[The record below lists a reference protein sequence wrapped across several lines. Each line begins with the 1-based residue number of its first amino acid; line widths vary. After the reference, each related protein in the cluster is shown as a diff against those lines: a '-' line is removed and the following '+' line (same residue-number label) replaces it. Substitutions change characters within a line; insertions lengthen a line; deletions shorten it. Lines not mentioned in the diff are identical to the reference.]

1 MKKDYEKKITS
12 IKVAIKSQMWQYWKI
27 IVKSQH
33 IIILLI
39 ISQIF
44 IISASFGSLYLVE
57 IQEVNSVNHV
67 NLAGKNRMYAALALH
82 EIDKFDDGITT
93 KAKLYKVFDDYS
105 QNIFLLKNGGIFLGN
120 SIKPLSDQYLPDL
133 LVIEERFFELQLIIH
148 NLQGLSGSLTSKDLL
163 EIEQIESELLG
174 VTDSLTEN
182 LTIDANKAI
191 KQKEILGIVL
201 PIVNALVYVVTIYVI
216 FQTLKKENKKIQKLE
231 KLYAVG
237 QMASRLAHDLK
248 NPLSVIKSSLDMLE
262 LKSTEKDDLSQ
273 STYARMK
280 GSVKEIFNIIDDV
293 LEFARTK
300 ELNMSK
306 SSILNI
312 LNQSVSSFN
321 FPNAV
326 TIELPQNDVKIKC
339 DSIKLQSV
347 FVNLFVNAMY
357 AMNNNGKISV
367 KINETSTWVKISIID
382 SGPGIPKDILPHV
395 FEPLFTSKPTGTGL
409 GLGICKNIIEQH
421 KGKISVS
428 NNPTTFTIEFPKSA

>member
-1 MKKDYEKKITS
+1 M
-12 IKVAIKSQMWQYWKI
+12 
-27 IVKSQH
+27 KSQH

-367 KINETSTWVKISIID
+367 KINETSTWVKVSIID

-395 FEPLFTSKPTGTGL
+395 FEPLFTSKLTGTGL

>member
-1 MKKDYEKKITS
+1 M
-12 IKVAIKSQMWQYWKI
+12 
-27 IVKSQH
+27 KSQH